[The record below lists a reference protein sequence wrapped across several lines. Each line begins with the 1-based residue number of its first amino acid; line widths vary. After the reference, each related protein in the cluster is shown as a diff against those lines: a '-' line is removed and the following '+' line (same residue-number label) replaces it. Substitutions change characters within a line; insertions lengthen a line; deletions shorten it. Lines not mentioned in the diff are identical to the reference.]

1 MDRSLLIDSFL
12 RSVGWVG
19 ATRSMLA
26 GDASFRRYERIKY
39 KNKTAILMD
48 APPPAEDVR
57 PFIKITKHLTSLGYS
72 VPKVISQDIDAGFL
86 LLEDLGDTTYTHA
99 LATGVDEKR
108 LYQSAVD
115 VLINLH
121 SLEVSEAIPYGLET
135 YDNKKLFAEATLFV
149 DWHMAGILGNTVSND
164 VKNDFLDIW
173 YKLLSSIRIK
183 HETLVLRDFHVDNLI
198 WLPNRTGIRKC
209 GLLDYQDA
217 VRGFH
222 AYDLMSLFEDAR
234 RDLKPGLA
242 SDLIDYYY
250 EALPNF
256 DRNEFNK
263 IYVILSAQRHC
274 KVIGIF
280 SRLAIR
286 DGKSGYLAHI
296 PRCWDLLERAC
307 CKPELRILRDWLDI
321 YIPTQNRANHI

>member
-1 MDRSLLIDSFL
+1 MDRSLLIDGFL
-12 RSVGWVG
+12 TKVGWIG

-26 GDASFRRYERIKY
+26 GDASFGRYERITF

-57 PFIKITKHLTSLGYS
+57 PFIKFTKHLTSLGYS
-72 VPKVISQDIDAGFL
+72 VPRVISQDIDAGFL
-86 LLEDLGDTTYTHA
+86 LLEDLGDKTYTNA
-99 LATGVDEKR
+99 LAAGVDEKR

-121 SLEVSEAIPYGLET
+121 SLELSEAVPCDIES
-135 YDNKKLFAEATLFV
+135 YDNKKLFAEAALFV

-173 YKLLSSIRIK
+173 HKLLSSIRIK
-183 HETLVLRDFHVDNLI
+183 HETLVLRDFHADNLI
-198 WLPNRTGIRKC
+198 WLPNRSGIRKC

-242 SDLIDYYY
+242 SDLLDYYY
-250 EALPNF
+250 ESLPNF

-263 IYVILSAQRHC
+263 VYVILSAQRHC

-286 DGKSGYLAHI
+286 DDKSGYLAHI

-307 CKPELRILRDWLDI
+307 CNPELRILKDWLDI
-321 YIPTQNRANHI
+321 YIPTQNRTNHI

>member
-12 RSVGWVG
+12 RSVGWIG

-26 GDASFRRYERIKY
+26 GDASFRRYERIKC
-39 KNKTAILMD
+39 KNKAAILMD

-86 LLEDLGDTTYTHA
+86 LLEDLGDKTYTNA
-99 LATGVDEKR
+99 LAAGVDEKR

-121 SLEVSEAIPYGLET
+121 SLDVSEAVPIDIES
-135 YDNKKLFAEATLFV
+135 YDNEKLFAEAVLFV
-149 DWHMAGILGNTVSND
+149 DWYMAGILGNTVSKD
-164 VKNDFLDIW
+164 VKNDFHDIW
-173 YKLLSSIRIK
+173 HKLFSSIQINNK
-183 HETLVLRDFHVDNLI
+183 TLVLRDFHADNLI
-198 WLPNRTGIRKC
+198 WLPNRSGVRKC

-217 VRGFH
+217 VSGFH
-222 AYDLMSLFEDAR
+222 AYDLMSLLEDAR
-234 RDLKPGLA
+234 RDLKAGLD
-242 SDLIDYYY
+242 SELLDYYY
-250 EALPNF
+250 EALPIF
-256 DRNEFNK
+256 DRTEFNK
-263 IYVILSAQRHC
+263 VYVILSAQRHC

-286 DGKSGYLAHI
+286 DGKSDYLAHI
-296 PRCWDLLERAC
+296 PRCWGLLERAC
-307 CKPELRILRDWLDI
+307 CSPELQILKEWLDF
-321 YIPTQNRANHI
+321 YIPTRNRTSHL